1 MLSNNEK
8 IIYSGLVIV
17 AVSVSMYFWRQSN
30 AHKQASKTIT
40 YQDITTERNAAK
52 ARDTFQKTTVAV
64 KNAQTA
70 PRLGTGVRVVNDGLE
85 DNSRDI
91 RLESEKNHAAADSVD
106 PSVYEAPI
114 NALETKIN
122 EKMLSDQK
130 AAQMSDLQ
138 KRAFISEYKKRALAM
153 GYKVELND
161 RLELIRADKVQNV
174 PTKAPAAVDEVN
186 SWEDDGAFEEE

>member
-8 IIYSGLVIV
+8 IIYSGVVIV
-17 AVSVSMYFWRQSN
+17 AVGVGMYLLRQTQTQ
-30 AHKQASKTIT
+30 KQPSKTIT
-40 YQDITTERNAAK
+40 YQDITTERNAAI
-52 ARDTFQKTTVAV
+52 ARDKFEKTTVAV

-70 PRLGTGVRVVNDGLE
+70 PMLGTGVREVGNGLE
-85 DNSRDI
+85 DNSGAI

-114 NALETKIN
+114 NSLETKIN

-130 AAQMSDLQ
+130 AAQMSALQ
-138 KRAFISEYKKRALAM
+138 KRMFIKNYKERALAM

-161 RLELIRADKVQNV
+161 RLELIRADKVRNV
-174 PTKAPAAVDEVN
+174 PTKAPAAVEDVE
-186 SWEDDGAFEEE
+186 SWEDDDAFEEE